1 MTTPVKLAAFAT
13 VLALVFGA
21 AALAG
26 GAVGQIHD
34 PPRPRRTR

>member
-1 MTTPVKLAAFAT
+1 VKLTAFAA

-26 GAVGQIHD
+26 GAVGRIHD
-34 PPRPRRTR
+34 QPPRPPKTP